1 MKNICEWENCK
12 QSGDFKAPIEKD
24 NSKNYRWL
32 CEEHIKLFNKSWN
45 YFEGMNQNEI
55 ENFIKS
61 DITWHRPTQKFGSS
75 DNFFNILWNN
85 ALNDK
90 FNFFK
95 QENNINNLNGAKL
108 YEKDKDALRIM
119 ELELNASWPIIQK
132 RFKTLVKKFHPDK
145 NAGNKQFED
154 KLKKITLAYSHLKI
168 IIESQKLRKMNKIVA
183 HKEIFSILKKEM
195 KNKIHALEIE
205 IK

>member
-1 MKNICEWENCK
+1 MKNICEWENCE

-32 CEEHIKLFNKSWN
+32 CGEHIKLFNKSWN

-119 ELELNASWPIIQK
+119 ELELNSSWPIIQK

-154 KLKKITLAYSHLKI
+154 KLKKITLAYSHLKLI
-168 IIESQKLRKMNKIVA
+168 MLRK
-183 HKEIFSILKKEM
+183 
-195 KNKIHALEIE
+195 
-205 IK
+205 